1 MNKRNDTTELQS
13 ALNLFK
19 CTNRLH
25 MKVFDKCLGSMNI
38 RRSQHR
44 ILMYLARTGTAV
56 SQKDIAA
63 EFEIS
68 PAAVAVTLKKLEE
81 SGFIERTAHENDN
94 RYNFVSITEKGLEI
108 VNATREAFFKVDSF
122 MFEELSTE
130 ELETLS
136 ASLSKMHAS
145 LKRLYESEKIE
156 L

>member
-1 MNKRNDTTELQS
+1 MDTNKDALQS

-44 ILMYLARTGTAV
+44 ILMYLYRNGTAV

-81 SGFIERTAHENDN
+81 GGYILRTAHENDN
-94 RYNFVSITEKGLEI
+94 RYNSVSITDKGLE
-108 VNATREAFFKVDSF
+108 VVHTTREVFFKVDML
-122 MFEELSTE
+122 MFDELSADDFICENKVIAKIYE
-130 ELETLS
+130 EI
-136 ASLSKMHAS
+136 
-145 LKRLYESEKIE
+145 KI
-156 L
+156 